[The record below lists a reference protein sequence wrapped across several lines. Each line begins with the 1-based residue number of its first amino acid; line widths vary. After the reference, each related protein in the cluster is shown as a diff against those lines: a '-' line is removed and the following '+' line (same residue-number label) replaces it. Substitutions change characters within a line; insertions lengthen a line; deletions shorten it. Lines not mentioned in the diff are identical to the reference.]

1 SARRGQDGMG
11 EGAGRRARR
20 GSEARGEPDLRD
32 RERVPRSAAAR
43 ARGPVSDRER
53 GRAGGDGVRGPAR
66 AGYGGRG
73 GVGGSLPGGAAGGSD
88 RGAPR
93 PRGRGRGDGGAGGRA
108 AG

>member
-1 SARRGQDGMG
+1 
-11 EGAGRRARR
+11 
-20 GSEARGEPDLRD
+20 
-32 RERVPRSAAAR
+32 
-43 ARGPVSDRER
+43 GPVSDRER

-108 AG
+108 AGDRTGRVEGDRRLDAGARRERSGLERERGVTGWR